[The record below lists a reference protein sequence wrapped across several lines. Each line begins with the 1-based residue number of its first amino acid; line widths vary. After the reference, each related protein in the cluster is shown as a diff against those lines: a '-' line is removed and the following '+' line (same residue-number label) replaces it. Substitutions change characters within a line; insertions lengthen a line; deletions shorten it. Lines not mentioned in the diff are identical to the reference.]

1 MTKFSEQPGF
11 IPPYQDAETLA
22 DHLCI
27 SVRTIDEWTK
37 IGRLPPPRV
46 KAGKR
51 LWKWKD
57 VEKWLDGDSAMVSS
71 SPDELASRITEATRA
86 AIAARAR

>member
-1 MTKFSEQPGF
+1 MKFSEQPGF

-46 KAGKR
+46 KHGKR
-51 LWKWKD
+51 LWKWRD
-57 VEKWLDGDSAMVSS
+57 VEKYLDGDGSMLSS
-71 SPDELASRITEATRA
+71 SPDTLAARITEATRA
-86 AIAARAR
+86 AIASRTR

>member
-1 MTKFSEQPGF
+1 MKFSEQPGF

-46 KAGKR
+46 RVGKR

-57 VEKWLDGDSAMVSS
+57 VERYLDGDSDMVAS
-71 SPDELASRITEATRA
+71 SPDELASRITETTRA
-86 AIAARAR
+86 AFAARAR